1 MHDNGIVQE
10 LSELHQEELPLP
22 KLKQNKW
29 VVIILIIGVVYV
41 AIFIK
46 LEKGYK
52 VELVK
57 TETNYRISLLLE
69 ELRTIKEIG
78 TIVINNEK
86 YSYQIVSVKEKN
98 NTGVDIELK
107 LDGFSSNIDML
118 EGKIVLSSST
128 VMESIYRIIRKE

>member
-1 MHDNGIVQE
+1 MHANGIVQE

>member
-1 MHDNGIVQE
+1 MHANGIVQE

-29 VVIILIIGVVYV
+29 VVIILIIGVLYV

-98 NTGVDIELK
+98 NNGVDIELK

>member
-1 MHDNGIVQE
+1 MHANGIVQE

-98 NTGVDIELK
+98 NNGVDIELK

>member
-1 MHDNGIVQE
+1 MRANGIIQE

-29 VVIILIIGVVYV
+29 VVIILIIGVLYV

-98 NTGVDIELK
+98 NNGVDIELK

>member
-98 NTGVDIELK
+98 NNGVDIELK

>member
-1 MHDNGIVQE
+1 MHANGIVQE

-29 VVIILIIGVVYV
+29 VVIILIIGVLYV

>member
-1 MHDNGIVQE
+1 M
-10 LSELHQEELPLP
+10 
-22 KLKQNKW
+22 
-29 VVIILIIGVVYV
+29 
-41 AIFIK
+41 
-46 LEKGYK
+46 
-52 VELVK
+52 
-57 TETNYRISLLLE
+57 LE

>member
-1 MHDNGIVQE
+1 M
-10 LSELHQEELPLP
+10 
-22 KLKQNKW
+22 
-29 VVIILIIGVVYV
+29 
-41 AIFIK
+41 
-46 LEKGYK
+46 
-52 VELVK
+52 
-57 TETNYRISLLLE
+57 LE

-98 NTGVDIELK
+98 NNGVDIELK

>member
-1 MHDNGIVQE
+1 MRANGIVQE

-29 VVIILIIGVVYV
+29 VVIILIIGVLYV